1 MWKFAR
7 DRNLKNGL
15 ISGLATGLSQI
26 AKMTALALYPIF
38 FICLFLY
45 DLPVLISAY
54 RNRAFETLKRYI
66 WQYILYAGA
75 LLLISLFIIN
85 IGYVFDHTLTPF
97 GDYAF
102 RSRLFQIIQDHFVV
116 LKNIPVPVPYPYL
129 QGLDLLL
136 QTDPKSMLHGSIYL
150 LGQIHGDD
158 SGFKGYYF
166 FASLLKMPIATQ
178 LILLAAALVYIS
190 DREQW
195 KHFLSDEVFLILPV
209 VFYTIYFNFFLDS
222 QIGIRYYLIVFP
234 LLYVFSG
241 SFFKEW
247 SQFSRKK
254 RAAIFALAIYMIVS
268 VLSYY
273 PYYLSY
279 FNEIVWDRR
288 YAYKYLADSNL
299 DWAQGQY
306 YLNAYLEVHPTAKY
320 MPSRPRSGLIIVPAN
335 FLVGIQPKNDTELY
349 KWLRENFQPT
359 QTIAYEYLVFN
370 ISPHELKQFCATTTY
385 CH

>member
-1 MWKFAR
+1 MC
-7 DRNLKNGL
+7 L
-15 ISGLATGLSQI
+15 II
-26 AKMTALALYPIF
+26 
-38 FICLFLY
+38 
-45 DLPVLISAY
+45 
-54 RNRAFETLKRYI
+54 
-66 WQYILYAGA
+66 
-75 LLLISLFIIN
+75 
-85 IGYVFDHTLTPF
+85 
-97 GDYAF
+97 
-102 RSRLFQIIQDHFVV
+102 RSRLLAIMHLGRELFQITQDHFVI

-150 LGQIHGDD
+150 LGQIHSDD

-178 LILLAAALVYIS
+178 LILLAASLVYIS
-190 DREQW
+190 DRERW
-195 KHFLSDEVFLILPV
+195 KSFLSDEVFLILPV
-209 VFYTIYFNFFLDS
+209 VFYTIYFNFFLDF

-247 SQFSRKK
+247 NQFSKKK
-254 RAAIFALAIYMIVS
+254 RVAIFALAIYMIVS

-288 YAYKYLADSNL
+288 YAYKYLANSNL

-306 YLNAYLEVHPTAKY
+306 YLNAYLEAHPTAKY
-320 MPSRPRSGLIIVPAN
+320 MPSWPRSGLIIVPAN
-335 FLVGIQPKNDTELY
+335 FLVGVQPKNDPELY

-370 ISPHELKQFCATTTY
+370 ISPHELKQFCMTTAY